1 MPATVQGAREESERG
16 RENCQRRQHA
26 QKRGRL
32 GAGERRSCRRI
43 GRPCGRAVSWVGE
56 QCNIAPD
63 TATSGGYRLA
73 GGGDVYAVPA
83 AQAFVSL
90 AAGPGWPRRVKEQ
103 VIRTRRAHADTN
115 PTCVLAGAPLLL
127 GVLRQGARQSGCYEP
142 RRIAADLQVGW
153 QAGLPG
159 RHRFPVR
166 AVFSHRCGCPM
177 AGIHI
182 EFFLPEHSVS
192 TCRPVRCRSYLWA
205 TSCVPARRV
214 RAADCH
220 HSPVR
225 RLRVRNK
232 RGTGRVD
239 GNPKCKMRN
248 LARILVGLPNSIC
261 WVSRMFLPDALR
273 KMAGKSGQVF
283 RARAKPRLH
292 RSCVSGL
299 WPVTAG
305 KLY

>member
-1 MPATVQGAREESERG
+1 M
-16 RENCQRRQHA
+16 N
-26 QKRGRL
+26 
-32 GAGERRSCRRI
+32 
-43 GRPCGRAVSWVGE
+43 RPCPQRSREHARKVSEGGRIAKDASTRKNAAGWARVKGEAVGELAVPVDGQSVGSGE

-73 GGGDVYAVPA
+73 GGGGTCTPCRRHRLS
-83 AQAFVSL
+83 FPL

-182 EFFLPEHSVS
+182 EFFS
-192 TCRPVRCRSYLWA
+192 T
-205 TSCVPARRV
+205 
-214 RAADCH
+214 
-220 HSPVR
+220 
-225 RLRVRNK
+225 
-232 RGTGRVD
+232 
-239 GNPKCKMRN
+239 
-248 LARILVGLPNSIC
+248 
-261 WVSRMFLPDALR
+261 
-273 KMAGKSGQVF
+273 
-283 RARAKPRLH
+283 
-292 RSCVSGL
+292 
-299 WPVTAG
+299 
-305 KLY
+305 